1 VEYLISEMTAADW
14 PQVVKIYEQ
23 GIAGGQA
30 TFETEAPTWERW
42 DAGHRRDCRL
52 VARAGDRVLGW
63 AALSPVSSRPAY
75 AGVAEVSV
83 YVGADEQGRGIGRAL
98 LGALIERSEELG
110 VWTLQ
115 AAIFPENQASVTLHE
130 RSGFRVVGRRE
141 RVARLREVWRDT
153 VILERRSRVA
163 GVD

>member
-1 VEYLISEMTAADW
+1 MEYLISEMTAADW
-14 PQVVKIYEQ
+14 PQVVRIYEQ

-98 LGALIERSEELG
+98 LRTLVERSEEVG

>member
-1 VEYLISEMTAADW
+1 MEYLISEMTAADW
-14 PQVVKIYEQ
+14 PQVVRIYEQ

-98 LGALIERSEELG
+98 LRTLVERSEEVG
-110 VWTLQ
+110 VWMLQ

>member
-1 VEYLISEMTAADW
+1 MEYLISEMTAADW